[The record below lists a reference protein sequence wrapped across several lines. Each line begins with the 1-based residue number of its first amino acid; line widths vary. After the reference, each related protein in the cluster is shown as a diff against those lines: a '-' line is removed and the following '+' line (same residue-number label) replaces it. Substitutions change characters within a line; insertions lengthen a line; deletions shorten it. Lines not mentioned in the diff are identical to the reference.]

1 MSKLVHVKKIE
12 IADAC
17 SLGSIQVLSETTCRF
32 KSQPVFSEINIKE
45 LVGVA
50 IEDSYENNQKVYTT
64 TATFNTCDKKPITV
78 RQASFRLTSVDG
90 KQYMIGTD
98 SRPYPIIKER
108 NPYPEKPADT
118 TLKTVTITWKS
129 LLPMLL
135 IVE

>member
-1 MSKLVHVKKIE
+1 MSKLVHIHKVE

-32 KSQPVFSEINIKE
+32 KIQPVFSEISIKE
-45 LVGVA
+45 LVGVT

-64 TATFNTCDKKPITV
+64 TATFTTCGKRPMTV
-78 RQASFRLTSVDG
+78 RQAVFRLTSIDG

-98 SRPYPIIKER
+98 ARPYPIIKER
-108 NPYPEKPADT
+108 NPFPEKPADT

-135 IVE
+135 IVK